1 MRFAYADPPYLGKCG
16 KFYDHNHPD
25 GRCWDDLLTHK
36 LLIDRLLGDYPDDW
50 RELGWCCREC
60 GILAWYSMS
69 PELRREL
76 HPARSSP
83 GLRQR

>member
-1 MRFAYADPPYLGKCG
+1 VTGKPAGARPNREGKPLDVIEPIDLADV
-16 KFYDHNHPD
+16 
-25 GRCWDDLLTHK
+25 
-36 LLIDRLLGDYPDDW
+36 YPDDW

-76 HPARSSP
+76 HPARSKPS
-83 GLRQR
+83 